1 LSDSES
7 TCSIVACP
15 QVTRSS
21 KRKTHKWLLRND
33 RGVGDTL
40 ETVLTE
46 PIPVRH
52 LHRKERQAVERL
64 FEIDFG
70 AKKVRSFLLPVAR
83 MSKIFL
89 SPIRRFPQ
97 KNFWSWRESSPA
109 QSH

>member
-1 LSDSES
+1 MSDSES
-7 TCSIVACP
+7 TCSTVACP

-70 AKKVRSFLLPVAR
+70 AKESVA
-83 MSKIFL
+83 FF
-89 SPIRRFPQ
+89 FP
-97 KNFWSWRESSPA
+97 WRG
-109 QSH
+109 